1 MNVTVLIF
9 EPPGRQFGDLRRDC
23 RAETP
28 DDWSVQIVSSTE
40 ELLKTL
46 AENSGHQLVLLPE
59 TYSAEAEP
67 NSSSKII
74 CGAGVSPAQ
83 AAGTAA
89 PRKDHAETHLGLDLI
104 PQIRNLAD
112 NILVVAV
119 SDRGSVESTARAI
132 AAGASD
138 FLVLG
143 NQLRQR
149 IATLL
154 GKLRKLFEVID
165 RNRLLDEHNANLRE
179 SIQARLKILGESP
192 QIKEMVKHIQRVA
205 LVPRPVLIVGE
216 RGTGK
221 ELVAR
226 AIHFAGGSSARPI
239 VTVNCAAFND
249 ALLESELFGHEKGA
263 FTGADST
270 RRGKFEQ
277 ADGGTLFLD
286 EIGNMSLPFQ
296 EKILRVVEYGTYSRV
311 GGSAELKTAARI
323 IAATNRDLADGI
335 RQGKFLADLYDRLT
349 FETILVPPLRERTG
363 DIEVLAR
370 YYLDRFARETSAYAG
385 KSFSRE
391 ALLALSGYRFPG
403 NVRELKNIVE
413 RAACRSTSDEITP
426 DDLGLLAQEDLLG
439 AAGSFSEKMRSYAQ
453 RLIAESLKQS
463 KGNQAQAARVLGLP
477 YHRFRYYRRKYC
489 P

>member
-1 MNVTVLIF
+1 MLVSIQIL
-9 EPPGRQFGDLRRDC
+9 EPPGQQFGDLRRDF
-23 RAETP
+23 RAEAP
-28 DDWSVQIVSSTE
+28 VEWPVQIVSSTE
-40 ELLKTL
+40 ELLHTL
-46 AENSGHQLVLLPE
+46 SQNSGHQLVLLPE
-59 TYSAEAEP
+59 TFSAESP
-67 NSSSKII
+67 LKKNSSKSQEAK
-74 CGAGVSPAQ
+74 
-83 AAGTAA
+83 
-89 PRKDHAETHLGLDLI
+89 RGLDLI
-104 PQIRNLAD
+104 PPIRNIAD
-112 NILVVAV
+112 NILVVVV
-119 SDRGSVESTARAI
+119 SDCGSVESTARAI

-154 GKLRKLFEVID
+154 GKLHKLFEVID
-165 RNRLLDEHNANLRE
+165 RNRLLDESNANLRD

-192 QIKEMVKHIQRVA
+192 QIKQMMKHIQRVA
-205 LVPRPVLIVGE
+205 QVPRPVLIVGE

-226 AIHFAGGSSARPI
+226 AIHFAGGSSSRPI

-286 EIGNMSLPFQ
+286 EIGNMSLSFQ

-311 GGSAELKTAARI
+311 GGSVEMKSDARI
-323 IAATNRDLADGI
+323 IAATNRDLTEGI

-349 FETILVPPLRERTG
+349 FETIHVPPLRERTG
-363 DIEVLAR
+363 DIDVLAR

-385 KSFSRE
+385 KTFSRE
-391 ALLALSGYRFPG
+391 AMLALNTYRFPG

-413 RAACRSTSDEITP
+413 RAACRCTSMEISP
-426 DDLGLLAQEDLLG
+426 DDLGLVAQEDLLG
-439 AAGSFSEKMRSYAQ
+439 SAGSFSEKMRSYAQ

-463 KGNQAQAARVLGLP
+463 DGNQAQAARTLGLP

-489 P
+489 S

>member
-1 MNVTVLIF
+1 MTKYVILDSTLYLIPVTTMQVSILIF
-9 EPPGRQFGDLRRDC
+9 EPIGHQFGDLRRDF
-23 RAETP
+23 RAEAP
-28 DDWSVQIVSSTE
+28 ADWPVQIVSSTA
-40 ELLKTL
+40 ELLHTL
-46 AENSGHQLVLLPE
+46 AQNSGHQMVLLPE
-59 TYSAEAEP
+59 TYSAEGG
-67 NSSSKII
+67 SGSDSL
-74 CGAGVSPAQ
+74 
-83 AAGTAA
+83 
-89 PRKDHAETHLGLDLI
+89 ETLAGLDLI

-112 NILVVAV
+112 NILVVVV
-119 SDRGSVESTARAI
+119 SPKGSVESTARAI

-143 NQLRQR
+143 SQLRQR

-154 GKLRKLFEVID
+154 GKLRKLFEVIE

-179 SIQARLKILGESP
+179 SIQSRLKILGESP
-192 QIKEMVKHIQRVA
+192 QIKEMMRHIQRVA
-205 LVPRPVLIVGE
+205 VVPRPVMIVGE

-221 ELVAR
+221 ELIAR
-226 AIHFAGGSSARPI
+226 AIHFAGGSASRPI

-249 ALLESELFGHEKGA
+249 ALLESELFGHEKGS

-286 EIGNMSLPFQ
+286 EIGNMSLSFQ

-311 GGSAELKTAARI
+311 GGMVEMKSSARI
-323 IAATNRDLADGI
+323 ITATNRDLREGI

-349 FETILVPPLRERTG
+349 FETIEVPPLRERTG

-385 KSFSRE
+385 KTFSRE
-391 ALLALSGYRFPG
+391 AMAALNSYRYPG

-413 RAACRSTSDEITP
+413 RAACRCTSNEISP
-426 DDLGLLAQEDLLG
+426 DDLGLSAQEDLLG
-439 AAGSFSEKMRSYAQ
+439 AGGSFSEKMRSYAQ
-453 RLIAESLKQS
+453 RLLAESLKQAG
-463 KGNQAQAARVLGLP
+463 GNQAQAARTLGLP

>member
-1 MNVTVLIF
+1 
-9 EPPGRQFGDLRRDC
+9 
-23 RAETP
+23 
-28 DDWSVQIVSSTE
+28 
-40 ELLKTL
+40 
-46 AENSGHQLVLLPE
+46 LVLLPE
-59 TYSAEAEP
+59 TYSAEVD
-67 NSSSKII
+67 SK
-74 CGAGVSPAQ
+74 ADQSQ
-83 AAGTAA
+83 REDT
-89 PRKDHAETHLGLDLI
+89 RQGLDLI

-119 SDRGSVESTARAI
+119 SQCGNVESTARAI

-143 NQLRQR
+143 SQLRQR

-179 SIQARLKILGESP
+179 SIQARMKILGESP
-192 QIKEMVKHIQRVA
+192 QIKEMIEHIRRVA

-226 AIHFAGGSSARPI
+226 AIHFAGGSSKRPI

-286 EIGNMSLPFQ
+286 EIGNMSLSFQ
-296 EKILRVVEYGTYSRV
+296 EKILRVVEYGSYSRV
-311 GGSAELKTAARI
+311 GGSVELTSTARI
-323 IAATNRDLADGI
+323 IAATNRDLTDGI

-349 FETILVPPLRERTG
+349 FETIQVPPLRERTG

-385 KSFSRE
+385 KTFSRE
-391 ALLALSGYRFPG
+391 ATSALNAYRFPG

-413 RAACRSTSDEITP
+413 RAACRSTSNEISP
-426 DDLGLLAQEDLLG
+426 DDLGLLAQEDLPG
-439 AAGSFSEKMRSYAQ
+439 AAGSFSEKVRSYAQ

-463 KGNQAQAARVLGLP
+463 KDNQAQAARMLGLP

-489 P
+489 GRSI